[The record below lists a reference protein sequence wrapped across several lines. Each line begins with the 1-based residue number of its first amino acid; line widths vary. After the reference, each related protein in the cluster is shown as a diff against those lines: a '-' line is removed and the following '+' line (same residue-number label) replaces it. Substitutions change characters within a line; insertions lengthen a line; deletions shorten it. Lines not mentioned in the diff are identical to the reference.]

1 MSVEE
6 AAEYLKLHPDTVRLY
21 IRQKQLPAYK
31 VGRGYLIKRSDIDKF
46 LERRKTVEDDEQD

>member
-1 MSVEE
+1 MSVEQ

-31 VGRGYLIKRSDIDKF
+31 VGRGYLIKKSDIDKF
-46 LERRKTVEDDEQD
+46 LERRRTLQDQEED